1 MLPAQAPNPQERGRP
16 ARRTNLAPRLRE
28 VLDIVLLMLL
38 VRRRVRGRLSRHAQ
52 TARGTRYLCLQ
63 GTAVPRS
70 PAPPSGS
77 PALSS
82 PCGQCFFATFQLLAV
97 VRIPTTAQGSRKGH
111 VLLHPKRSF
120 PSCLQT
126 LHTCS
131 ADCQQAEDRGRVSK
145 KPVNPNVSTLT
156 GSNKITLI
164 PLQTFQ
170 RLRQSSHW
178 TFQVFFRHA
187 QAGSR
192 GFFPGCF
199 FDEPGD
205 KLCLL
210 HLLPLSWPTKDSPFD
225 SMCRLFFSSS
235 LPGAVLYGGSTS
247 LPTLVP
253 RFLGKWPGRRHANP
267 HRPAGPLSIV
277 PTVGSI
283 DESAPYTFFMRP
295 QCNLVRFFSDDF

>member
-1 MLPAQAPNPQERGRP
+1 MAAQRYPRRLPILRKEVDQP
-16 ARRTNLAPRLRE
+16 AGPT
-28 VLDIVLLMLL
+28 LL
-38 VRRRVRGRLSRHAQ
+38 HDF
-52 TARGTRYLCLQ
+52 

-82 PCGQCFFATFQLLAV
+82 PCGPCFFATFQLLAV
-97 VRIPTTAQGSRKGH
+97 VRIPTTAEGSRKGH
-111 VLLHPKRSF
+111 VLLHPKRPF

-131 ADCQQAEDRGRVSK
+131 ADCHQAEDRGRVSK
-145 KPVNPNVSTLT
+145 KPCEPKYVSTLT
-156 GSNKITLI
+156 GSNKFTLI

-170 RLRQSSHW
+170 RLRWSSHW

-187 QAGSR
+187 QAGSG
-192 GFFPGCF
+192 GFFPECF
-199 FDEPGD
+199 FDELGD
-205 KLCLL
+205 KICLL

-225 SMCRLFFSSS
+225 SMCRLFFFR
-235 LPGAVLYGGSTS
+235 PHC
-247 LPTLVP
+247 LVQFIMVVVHCFPLP
-253 RFLGKWPGRRHANP
+253 RFPGKWPGRRHANP

-277 PTVGSI
+277 PTVGRI
-283 DESAPYTFFMRP
+283 DERAPYTFFMRP